1 MNCGGD
7 SVKLTNLVAT
17 LPILGEK
24 ENRVFRWKICGVKK
38 NEGMELREKEEGVR
52 IYKWERVI
60 ES

>member
-1 MNCGGD
+1 MRWR
-7 SVKLTNLVAT
+7 
-17 LPILGEK
+17 LGEANQFGGHITDLGGERK
-24 ENRVFRWKICGVKK
+24 QRVFRWKICGVKK